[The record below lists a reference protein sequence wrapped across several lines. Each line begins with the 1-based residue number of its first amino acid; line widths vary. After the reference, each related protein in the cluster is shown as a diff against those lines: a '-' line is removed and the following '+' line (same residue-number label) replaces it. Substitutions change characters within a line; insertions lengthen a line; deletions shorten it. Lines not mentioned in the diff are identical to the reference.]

1 MINSKIKNKW
11 LSALRSGNYK
21 LSLTGPLMRNK
32 KNASYN
38 VLGVLCAIT
47 GNTRNRDMTSRFPR
61 TTNDGNTD
69 TFMGLAPSTQEAI
82 LEYCMST
89 AQTPEDVIRYISRNV
104 KTSRS

>member
-1 MINSKIKNKW
+1 MS
-11 LSALRSGNYK
+11 
-21 LSLTGPLMRNK
+21 
-32 KNASYN
+32 
-38 VLGVLCAIT
+38 
-47 GNTRNRDMTSRFPR
+47 SRFPR

-82 LEYCMST
+82 LEYCIST